1 MASVDFSPA
10 KVDLI
15 NLTLVSALWSECSS
29 VRELEET
36 QLPVQRAAV
45 HMCSGKQLHCASLG
59 DVTGFKP
66 ERERRQT
73 LTIIISLLDL
83 LCRPIYQHVQGPDHA
98 GDGNDV
104 ESDGA
109 EDFPPFAC
117 GHLQFL
123 PLQSQTNYTQLNL
136 QSGNFAPHLYPRPRS

>member
-29 VRELEET
+29 VRELDET
-36 QLPVQRAAV
+36 QLPKQGAAV
-45 HMCSGKQLHCASLG
+45 HMCSGKQLQCTSLG

-83 LCRPIYQHVQGPDHA
+83 LCCPIYQHVQGPDHA
-98 GDGNDV
+98 GDGNDM
-104 ESDGA
+104 ESDRA